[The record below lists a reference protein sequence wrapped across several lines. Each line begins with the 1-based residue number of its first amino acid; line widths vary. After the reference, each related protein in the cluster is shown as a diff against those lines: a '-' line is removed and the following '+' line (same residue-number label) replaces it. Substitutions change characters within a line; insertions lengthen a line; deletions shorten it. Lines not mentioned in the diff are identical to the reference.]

1 MTDQRNL
8 LRIGPG
14 SRQVGQLRQ
23 YCDDDRY
30 YLKLKVEICMSI
42 LSFSDRCLN
51 FNCQLSN
58 WLECPNKNG
67 FEGCVLRPK
76 PGRWAAR
83 ESVHLR
89 EWASGNVN
97 LRRGRGAPDASPSGP
112 ANTKT
117 TGPVQGRAPRK
128 ASARNRYDIT
138 KIGRVK
144 VILMAN
150 VRMAF
155 AYSMDTGVHWIS
167 RQHSNVSRPR

>member
-8 LRIGPG
+8 LRIGLG

-23 YCDDDRY
+23 HCDDDQY
-30 YLKLKVEICMSI
+30 YLKLNLEICTSI

-51 FNCQLSN
+51 FNCQLST

-76 PGRWAAR
+76 PGRSAAR

-97 LRRGRGAPDASPSGP
+97 LRRGRGTPDASPSGP
-112 ANTKT
+112 YQHDND
-117 TGPVQGRAPRK
+117 RAGARQ
-128 ASARNRYDIT
+128 SARESQRAEQARYY
-138 KIGRVK
+138 K
-144 VILMAN
+144 L
-150 VRMAF
+150 
-155 AYSMDTGVHWIS
+155 S
-167 RQHSNVSRPR
+167 VSRPR